1 MIADVARRV
10 LPASRVSGCA
20 TTSIGL
26 ELDSDS
32 MARREEWRPMRASG
46 TLAIRSRG
54 EMDDLAVRGILHI
67 DYLLANI

>member
-20 TTSIGL
+20 TSIGL

-32 MARREEWRPMRASG
+32 MARREEWWPVRASG
-46 TLAIRSRG
+46 TLAIHSQG
-54 EMDDLAVRGILHI
+54 EMDDLAVWGILHI